1 MQQSPQVD
9 RLQAIIAFAR
19 VVESGSFARAAER
32 LDVSVSS
39 VSRQVSDLEAHL
51 DARLLNRTTRRL
63 SLTESGRAFYER
75 SLQLLADL
83 EEAEESASAGTARP
97 RGTLRLTC
105 GTTFGVRHLA
115 PAIAE
120 FVTRHP
126 QMRFDVELSDRAV
139 DLVDEGFDAA
149 LRIGKIGSQQL
160 VGRKVGVT
168 HLVCCASPAY
178 LERHGVPQKPEDLAE
193 HACLSYDYS
202 PQKSVWPFRDA
213 SGSDRSVRIDGPV
226 HANNGRFLVALA
238 VAGVAI
244 TIEPDFIVGPEVRA
258 GRLVPL
264 LQAFESA
271 PANIYVAYPSR
282 RHLSAKVRA
291 FADFLAA
298 RFVHPEW
305 LLASALAPTAAR
317 GLKPRVR
324 TRVAR

>member
-1 MQQSPQVD
+1 MD

-39 VSRQVSDLEAHL
+39 VSRQVSELEAHL

-75 SLQLLADL
+75 SIQLLADL

-120 FVTRHP
+120 FVSRHP

-160 VGRKVGVT
+160 VGRKVGIT
-168 HLVCCASPAY
+168 RLICCASPAY
-178 LERHGVPQKPEDLAE
+178 LKHHGVPQKPEDLVG
-193 HACLSYDYS
+193 HACLSYEYS
-202 PQKSVWPFRDA
+202 PQKSVWPFRDG
-213 SGSDRSVRIDGPV
+213 SGDDRSVRIDAPV

-244 TIEPDFIVGPEVRA
+244 TFEPDFIVGPEVRA

-291 FADFLAA
+291 FADFLAT
-298 RFVHPEW
+298 RFAQPEW
-305 LLASALAPTAAR
+305 LLASAPVPSTAR

-324 TRVAR
+324 TRTAQAVREA